1 MAVHIH
7 LQEHTR
13 ADEAAS
19 AIFFPNLGDAVR
31 VYGPK
36 APKVWL
42 GREGLDR
49 WRPRWT

>member
-1 MAVHIH
+1 MDAHESREQRPLH
-7 LQEHTR
+7 F
-13 ADEAAS
+13 APD
-19 AIFFPNLGDAVR
+19 LGDAVR

-36 APKVWL
+36 APV